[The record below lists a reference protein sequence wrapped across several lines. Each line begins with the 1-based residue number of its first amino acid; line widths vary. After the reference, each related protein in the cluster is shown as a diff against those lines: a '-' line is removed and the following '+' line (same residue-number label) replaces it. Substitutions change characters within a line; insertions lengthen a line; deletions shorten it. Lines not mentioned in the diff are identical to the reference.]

1 MTAPAVV
8 PSGVLSLV
16 GGAVARQRRAERRCL
31 ARLARAGYEE
41 VVLPVLEYAE
51 ESVGDGYRFVDRGGR
66 VIALRTDFTPL
77 AARIMAP
84 WLDPG
89 RLVQICY
96 AGEVVRPK
104 PARLRELPELY
115 QLGFERYG
123 PADGGEEACALAL
136 ELLTEVGV
144 APASCHV
151 TVSVAAMAGR
161 ILAGLGGDG
170 DNAVLWELLYAR
182 DLCGL
187 VEALNLAGTARS
199 CLEAALLGEPAGR
212 WASHFGVAG
221 EVARLERLCAAVAAT
236 GATAS
241 IDAVPTLAGGY
252 YRGVV
257 FSVWGRTTR
266 AVVAA
271 GGEYEVRCAQGA
283 VPAAGAC
290 VLLGVA
296 LEEAC

>member
-1 MTAPAVV
+1 MNPPAVV
-8 PSGVLSLV
+8 PSGVLALV
-16 GGAVARQRRAERRCL
+16 GGVVARQRQAERRCL
-31 ARLARAGYEE
+31 ERLARAGYEE

-51 ESVGDGYRFVDRGGR
+51 EASGEGYRFVDRGGR

-77 AARIMAP
+77 AARVMAP
-84 WLDPG
+84 WLS
-89 RLVQICY
+89 RERVVRICY

-115 QLGFERYG
+115 QLGFECYG
-123 PADGGEEACALAL
+123 VAEGGEEACTLAL
-136 ELLTEVGV
+136 ELLAAAGI

-151 TVSVAAMAGR
+151 TVSVAN
-161 ILAGLGGDG
+161 LAQRLLARLGASGD
-170 DNAVLWELLYAR
+170 DAELLEMIAAR
-182 DLCGL
+182 DLSGL
-187 VEALNLAGTARS
+187 SEALHLAGDARRF
-199 CLEAALLGEPAGR
+199 LEGALLGEPA
-212 WASHFGVAG
+212 ASWG
-221 EVARLERLCAAVAAT
+221 EFFQLGAELERLADLCARIEAR

-241 IDAVPTLAGGY
+241 IDSAPALAGQY
-252 YRGVV
+252 YRGLV
-257 FSVWGRTTR
+257 FSVWGRRTR

-271 GGEYEVRCAQGA
+271 GGEYEVRAGGDT